1 MYSWTQKLLRN
12 HSEVMEVKVLDFNGK
27 DTGRKVQLSDSVF
40 AIEPNNHAVY
50 LDVKQYLAN
59 QRQGTHKAK
68 ERAEVTGS
76 TRKIK
81 KQKGTGTARAGS
93 VKNPLFKGGGT
104 VFGPRPRSYSFKLNK
119 GLKRLARK
127 SAFSIKAKES
137 NVIVLEDF
145 NFDVPN
151 TKNFINVLKALGL
164 ENKKSLFVLGESNK
178 NVYLSSRNLK
188 ASNVVTSSELSTYA
202 ILNANN
208 LVLLEGSLELIEE
221 NLSK

>member
-1 MYSWTQKLLRN
+1 
-12 HSEVMEVKVLDFNGK
+12 MEVKVLDINGK
-27 DTGRKVQLSDSVF
+27 DTGRKVQLSDDVF
-40 AIEPNNHAVY
+40 AIEPNKHAVY

-119 GLKRLARK
+119 TLKRLARK
-127 SAFSIKAKES
+127 SVFSQKVNES
-137 NVIVLEDF
+137 DLIVLEDF
-145 NFDVPN
+145 NFETPS
-151 TKNFINVLKALGL
+151 TKKFITILNALGL
-164 ENKKSLFVLGESNK
+164 ENKKSLFVLGDSNK

-188 ASNVVTSSELSTYA
+188 ASNVVTNSELSTYA
-202 ILNANN
+202 ILNANKV
-208 LVLLEGSLELIEE
+208 VLLESSLEGIEQ

>member
-1 MYSWTQKLLRN
+1 
-12 HSEVMEVKVLDFNGK
+12 MEAKVLDFNGK

-40 AIEPNNHAVY
+40 GIEPNNHAVY

-68 ERAEVTGS
+68 ERAEVAGS

-93 VKNPLFKGGGT
+93 AKNPLFKGGGT

-119 GLKRLARK
+119 NLKRLARK

-137 NVIVLEDF
+137 NIIVLEDF
-145 NFDVPN
+145 NFETPN
-151 TKNFINVLKALGL
+151 TKNFITVLKALGID
-164 ENKKSLFVLGESNK
+164 NKKSLFVLGDSNK

-188 ASNVVTSSELSTYA
+188 GSSVVSSLELSTYA

-208 LVLLEGSLELIEE
+208 LVLLESSLEIIEE

>member
-1 MYSWTQKLLRN
+1 MQKLLCN
-12 HSEVMEVKVLDFNGK
+12 HSEVMEVKVLDVNGK
-27 DTGRKVQLSDSVF
+27 ETGRKVQLSDSVF

-68 ERAEVTGS
+68 ERAEVAGS

-93 VKNPLFKGGGT
+93 AKNPLFKGGGT

-119 GLKRLARK
+119 TVKRLARK

-137 NVIVLEDF
+137 NILVVEDF
-145 NFDVPN
+145 NFDSPN
-151 TKNFINVLKALGL
+151 TKKFIGFLQALGL

-188 ASNVVTSSELSTYA
+188 ASSVLTSSELSTYA

-208 LVLLEGSLELIEE
+208 LILSEGSLDGIVE

>member
-1 MYSWTQKLLRN
+1 
-12 HSEVMEVKVLDFNGK
+12 MEAKVLDFNGK

-40 AIEPNNHAVY
+40 GIEPNNHAVY

-68 ERAEVTGS
+68 ERAEVAGS

-93 VKNPLFKGGGT
+93 AKNPLFKGGGT

-119 GLKRLARK
+119 SLKRLARK

-137 NVIVLEDF
+137 NIIVLEDF
-145 NFDVPN
+145 NFETPN
-151 TKNFINVLKALGL
+151 TKNFINVLKALEL
-164 ENKKSLFVLGESNK
+164 DNKKSLFVLGDSNK

-188 ASNVVTSSELSTYA
+188 VSKVITSSELSTYD
-202 ILNANN
+202 ILNANS

>member
-1 MYSWTQKLLRN
+1 
-12 HSEVMEVKVLDFNGK
+12 MEVKVLDINGK
-27 DTGRKVQLSDSVF
+27 ETGRTVQLSDSVF

-68 ERAEVTGS
+68 ERNEVTGS

-93 VKNPLFKGGGT
+93 IKNPLFKGGGT
-104 VFGPRPRSYSFKLNK
+104 IFGPRPRSYSFKLNK
-119 GLKRLARK
+119 ALKRLARK
-127 SAFSIKAKES
+127 SAFSIKANEA
-137 NVIVLEDF
+137 NLIVLEDF
-145 NFDVPN
+145 NFETPN
-151 TKNFINVLKALGL
+151 TKAFIKVLSALGL
-164 ENKKSLFVLGESNK
+164 ENKKSLFVLGDSNK

-188 ASNVVTSSELSTYA
+188 SSSVVTNSELSTYT
-202 ILNANN
+202 ILNTNK
-208 LVLLEGSLELIEE
+208 LVLLESSIEGIVD

>member
-1 MYSWTQKLLRN
+1 
-12 HSEVMEVKVLDFNGK
+12 MEAKVLDFNGK

-40 AIEPNNHAVY
+40 GIEPNNHAVY

-68 ERAEVTGS
+68 ERAEVAGS

-93 VKNPLFKGGGT
+93 AKNPLFKGGGT

-119 GLKRLARK
+119 NLKRLARK
-127 SAFSIKAKES
+127 SAFSIKAKET
-137 NVIVLEDF
+137 NIIVLEDF
-145 NFDVPN
+145 NFETPN
-151 TKNFINVLKALGL
+151 TKNFTNVLKALGL
-164 ENKKSLFVLGESNK
+164 DNKKSLFVLGESNK

-188 ASNVVTSSELSTYA
+188 ASKVITSSELSTYD
-202 ILNANN
+202 ILNANS
-208 LVLLEGSLELIEE
+208 LVLLEGSLEVIEE

>member
-1 MYSWTQKLLRN
+1 
-12 HSEVMEVKVLDFNGK
+12 MEAKELDFNGK

-68 ERAEVTGS
+68 ERAEVAGS

-93 VKNPLFKGGGT
+93 AKNPLFKGGGT

-119 GLKRLARK
+119 SLKRLARK
-127 SAFSIKAKES
+127 SAFSIKAKEA
-137 NVIVLEDF
+137 NIIVLEDF
-145 NFDVPN
+145 NFETPN
-151 TKNFINVLKALGL
+151 TKNFINVLNALGL
-164 ENKKSLFVLGESNK
+164 ENKKSLFVLGDSNK

-188 ASNVVTSSELSTYA
+188 ASKVISSLELSTYD
-202 ILNANN
+202 ILNTNT
-208 LVLLEGSLELIEE
+208 LVLLEGSLEVIED

>member
-1 MYSWTQKLLRN
+1 MK
-12 HSEVMEVKVLDFNGK
+12 VKVLNISGK
-27 DTGRKVQLSDSVF
+27 ETGRTIDLSDDVF
-40 AIEPNNHAVY
+40 GIEPNNHAVY

-93 VKNPLFKGGGT
+93 AKSPVFKGGGT
-104 VFGPRPRSYSFKLNK
+104 IFGPRPRSYSFKLNK
-119 GLKRLARK
+119 SLKRLARK
-127 SAFSIKAKES
+127 SAFSLKAKES
-137 NVIVLEDF
+137 NLIVIEDF
-145 NFDVPN
+145 GFETPS
-151 TKNFINVLKALGL
+151 TKNFINVLKALGID
-164 ENKKSLFVLGESNK
+164 NKKSLFVLGESNK
-178 NVYLSSRNLK
+178 NVYLSSRNLE
-188 ASNVVTSSELSTYA
+188 ASSAVSSSELSTYA

-208 LVLLEGSLELIEE
+208 LVISEGALEGIQE

>member
-1 MYSWTQKLLRN
+1 
-12 HSEVMEVKVLDFNGK
+12 MEVKVLDFNGK

-68 ERAEVTGS
+68 ERAEVAGS

-93 VKNPLFKGGGT
+93 AKNPLFKGGGT

-119 GLKRLARK
+119 NLKRLARK

-137 NVIVLEDF
+137 NIIVLEDF
-145 NFDVPN
+145 NFETPS
-151 TKNFINVLKALGL
+151 TKNFINVLKAL
-164 ENKKSLFVLGESNK
+164 EKKKKKSLFILGDTNK

-188 ASNVVTSSELSTYA
+188 ASNVVSSSELSTYA

-208 LVLLEGSLELIEE
+208 LVLLESSLEVIED

>member
-1 MYSWTQKLLRN
+1 
-12 HSEVMEVKVLDFNGK
+12 MEAKVLDFNGK

-40 AIEPNNHAVY
+40 GIEPNNHAVY

-68 ERAEVTGS
+68 ERAEVAGS

-93 VKNPLFKGGGT
+93 AKNPLFKGGGT

-119 GLKRLARK
+119 SLKRLARK
-127 SAFSIKAKES
+127 SAFSIKAKEA
-137 NVIVLEDF
+137 NIIVLEDF
-145 NFDVPN
+145 NFETPN
-151 TKNFINVLKALGL
+151 TKNFINVLKALEL
-164 ENKKSLFVLGESNK
+164 ENKKSLFVVGDSNK

-188 ASNVVTSSELSTYA
+188 SASVVSSLELSTYA

-208 LVLLEGSLELIEE
+208 LVLLESSLEIIEE

>member
-1 MYSWTQKLLRN
+1 
-12 HSEVMEVKVLDFNGK
+12 MEVAVLDIKGK
-27 DTGRKVQLSDSVF
+27 ETGRKAQLSDAVF
-40 AIEPNNHAVY
+40 AIEPNEHAVY

-68 ERAEVTGS
+68 ERAEITGS

-93 VKNPLFKGGGT
+93 IKSPIFKGGGR

-119 GLKRLARK
+119 NLKRLARK
-127 SAFSIKAKES
+127 SALTIKAQG
-137 NVIVLEDF
+137 NAITVVEDF
-145 NFDVPN
+145 SFDAPK
-151 TKNFINVLKALGL
+151 TKNYIDFLKALGIQD
-164 ENKKSLFVLGESNK
+164 KKSLIVLGESNK

-188 ASNVVTSSELSTYA
+188 GSEVVSSSELSTYK
-202 ILNANN
+202 ILNAKNI
-208 LVLLEGSLELIEE
+208 VFLEGSLEGIES

>member
-1 MYSWTQKLLRN
+1 
-12 HSEVMEVKVLDFNGK
+12 MEVKVLDFNGK

-68 ERAEVTGS
+68 ERAEVAGS

-93 VKNPLFKGGGT
+93 AKNPLFKGGGT

-119 GLKRLARK
+119 NLKRLARK
-127 SAFSIKAKES
+127 SAFSIKAKGS
-137 NVIVLEDF
+137 NIVVLEDF
-145 NFDVPN
+145 NFEAPN

>member
-1 MYSWTQKLLRN
+1 
-12 HSEVMEVKVLDFNGK
+12 MEAKVLDFNGK

-40 AIEPNNHAVY
+40 GIEPNNHAVY

-68 ERAEVTGS
+68 ERAEVAGS

-81 KQKGTGTARAGS
+81 KQKGTGTDRAGS
-93 VKNPLFKGGGT
+93 AKNPLFKGGGT

-119 GLKRLARK
+119 SLKRLARK
-127 SAFSIKAKES
+127 SAFSIKAQES
-137 NVIVLEDF
+137 SIIVLEDF
-145 NFDVPN
+145 NFETPN
-151 TKNFINVLKALGL
+151 TKNFINVLKALEL
-164 ENKKSLFVLGESNK
+164 ENKKSLFVLGDTNK

-188 ASNVVTSSELSTYA
+188 GSSVVSSLELSTYA

-208 LVLLEGSLELIEE
+208 LVLLESSLEIIEE

>member
-1 MYSWTQKLLRN
+1 
-12 HSEVMEVKVLDFNGK
+12 MEVKVLDINGK
-27 DTGRKVQLSDSVF
+27 ETGRTVTLSDAVF
-40 AIEPNNHAVY
+40 AIEPNKHAVY

-93 VKNPLFKGGGT
+93 IKNPLFKGGGT
-104 VFGPRPRSYSFKLNK
+104 IFGPRPRSYSFKLNK
-119 GLKRLARK
+119 NLKRLARK
-127 SAFSIKAKES
+127 SAFAMKAQES
-137 NVIVLEDF
+137 SLVVVE
-145 NFDVPN
+145 NFEFDAPS

-164 ENKKSLFVLGESNK
+164 ENKKSLFVLGDTNK

-188 ASNVVTSSELSTYA
+188 ASSVVTTSELSTYA
-202 ILNANN
+202 ILNAKS
-208 LVLLEGSLELIEE
+208 LVLLEGALEGIEE

>member
-1 MYSWTQKLLRN
+1 
-12 HSEVMEVKVLDFNGK
+12 MEVKVLDINGK
-27 DTGRKVQLSDSVF
+27 ETGRTVSLSDSVF
-40 AIEPNNHAVY
+40 AIEPNKHAVY

-68 ERAEVTGS
+68 ERNEVTGS

-104 VFGPRPRSYSFKLNK
+104 IFGPRPRSYSFKLNK
-119 GLKRLARK
+119 NLKRLARK
-127 SAFSIKAKES
+127 SALTLKAQES
-137 NVIVLEDF
+137 NLVVVE
-145 NFDVPN
+145 NFEFEAPN

-164 ENKKSLFVLGESNK
+164 ENKKSLFVLGDTNK

-188 ASNVVTSSELSTYA
+188 ATNVVTSSELSTYR
-202 ILNANN
+202 ILNANSV
-208 LVLLEGSLELIEE
+208 VLFEGSVAGIEE